1 MNGPK
6 IKKWTVQKATPGL
19 CEGMKQEGLVGESGR
34 HKWQKLD
41 CAKETRR
48 SQGMKADGL
57 MEWNPFHPFE
67 PSTLDRI
74 MKSFKKLFAKIFAQQ
89 FF

>member
-19 CEGMKQEGLVGESGR
+19 CEGMKLEGLVGESGR
-34 HKWQKLD
+34 HKWQNLG

-48 SQGMKADGL
+48 AQGMKMDGFL
-57 MEWNPFHPFE
+57 
-67 PSTLDRI
+67 
-74 MKSFKKLFAKIFAQQ
+74 
-89 FF
+89 

>member
-34 HKWQKLD
+34 HKWQNLG

-48 SQGMKADGL
+48 AQGMKMDGFL
-57 MEWNPFHPFE
+57 
-67 PSTLDRI
+67 
-74 MKSFKKLFAKIFAQQ
+74 
-89 FF
+89 